1 VRQINEEYLKMNLE
15 LIFASEDTKRNI
27 VDTVKTMGTFH
38 DSELVDIVRGY
49 VADLLIDYAKQK
61 SIAFV
66 PINFFRKYLCHARS
80 FTFIITIMKVNR
92 HELIDEIQ
100 TQFEVERLTI
110 DEHGNLCECPNCWA
124 YYEIVD

>member
-1 VRQINEEYLKMNLE
+1 MNLE
-15 LIFASEDTKRNI
+15 LIFASEDTNRNI

-38 DSELVDIVRGY
+38 DSELVDVVRGY

-61 SIAFV
+61 SVAFI
-66 PINFFRKYLCHARS
+66 PINFFRKYLIHARS

-92 HELIDEIQ
+92 RELIDEIQ
-100 TQFEVERLTI
+100 NQFEVERLTI
-110 DEHGNLCECPNCWA
+110 DEQGNLCEYPNCWA